1 VPLPQL
7 YAIQAAAGRQ
17 TETIS
22 ACLASIDRP
31 ETLPTGDRYA
41 LTLRRFRDQ
50 SSACTAV
57 AAIDGT
63 AVRGWIDEA
72 WGGRL
77 TATPPPGDRRV
88 PLGLGVLEAAGLS
101 AEDPTAP
108 LRRRKVVTDRSR
120 ALIRA
125 EVEQLLTRDSG
136 LAAWMASA
144 RHLLERQSPA
154 PVSAG
159 RHAAPPAR
167 AP

>member
-72 WGGRL
+72 WGGGCAPWGGGAGSR
-77 TATPPPGDRRV
+77 PPHHRAIDVFR
-88 PLGLGVLEAAGLS
+88 S
-101 AEDPTAP
+101 AWAYWRPQD
-108 LRRRKVVTDRSR
+108 
-120 ALIRA
+120 
-125 EVEQLLTRDSG
+125 
-136 LAAWMASA
+136 
-144 RHLLERQSPA
+144 
-154 PVSAG
+154 
-159 RHAAPPAR
+159 
-167 AP
+167 

>member
-72 WGGRL
+72 WGAGFR
-77 TATPPPGDRRV
+77 PPHHRAIDVFR
-88 PLGLGVLEAAGLS
+88 S
-101 AEDPTAP
+101 AWAYWRPQD
-108 LRRRKVVTDRSR
+108 
-120 ALIRA
+120 
-125 EVEQLLTRDSG
+125 
-136 LAAWMASA
+136 
-144 RHLLERQSPA
+144 
-154 PVSAG
+154 
-159 RHAAPPAR
+159 
-167 AP
+167 